1 MVEKQIQ
8 DKQTAIIFFEI
19 IAVVAILS
27 VLLAVAIPHVG
38 QMINQS
44 KTDARNV
51 ELHNIQTAVSEML
64 YDSTSGAIE
73 PVGPVND
80 LEQVKTRDSQPLVLS
95 DYIMDGEKCIKT
107 GCSYLF
113 TSDGTVV
120 QMMP

>member
-1 MVEKQIQ
+1 MHEKQIQ
-8 DKQTAIIFFEI
+8 DKQTAIIFVEI

-27 VLLAVAIPHVG
+27 VLLAVTIPHVG
-38 QMINQS
+38 QMIYQS
-44 KTDARNV
+44 KAEARNA
-51 ELHNIQTAVSEML
+51 ELHEIQTAVSEML
-64 YDSTSGAIE
+64 YDSTSGVLE

-80 LEQVKTRDSQPLVLS
+80 LNQVKTRDPQPLVLS
-95 DYIMDGEKCIKT
+95 NYLTGGEEDIKS